1 MGKTHEALKR
11 AEKENRKNLLETF
24 FEPEKTMAKEESR
37 QISIKAIE
45 TTESRHIPNKVLV
58 AKESMKIPAKASPN
72 RYQEVKTRLINRFPE
87 GSIKSILITGI
98 AHGSGSSTT
107 AANFAITLARDCS
120 LNVLLVDANL
130 RSPSLHEVFKIEYNQ
145 GLSQLL
151 TEKEEETSF
160 FKKVGHG
167 NLYVLPCGKNSS
179 MPMNLFES
187 NRFEKTLKNM
197 RKKFDYVIFDA
208 PPLNGYLDS
217 IVMCRKMDGVILV
230 LESGNTRREVAI
242 KAKQELEE
250 AGAKVLGVV
259 LNRRKHYIPECIYKR
274 L

>member
-11 AEKENRKNLLETF
+11 AEKEHRENLLETF
-24 FEPEKTMAKEESR
+24 FEPQKTMEIIESSQISNKAIKTEESR
-37 QISIKAIE
+37 QIS
-45 TTESRHIPNKVLV
+45 NGVLV
-58 AKESMKIPAKASPN
+58 VKESKKIPMKAAPN

-87 GSIKSILITGI
+87 GSIKTILITGT
-98 AHGSGSSTT
+98 AQGSGSSTT

-120 LNVLLVDANL
+120 LNVLLVDANF
-130 RSPSLHEVFKIEYNQ
+130 RSPSLHEVFNIEYNQ

-151 TEKEEETSF
+151 TKKEGGTSF

-167 NLYVLPCGKNSS
+167 NLYVLPCGESS
-179 MPMNLFES
+179 TVPMNLFES

-197 RKKFDYVIFDA
+197 REKFDYVIFDA

-217 IVMCRKMDGVILV
+217 IVICRKVDGVILV
-230 LESGNTRREVAI
+230 LESGKTRCEVAI